1 MNTYLSGYKVMVSQ
15 AVNVNNMRFNLDLDI
30 HQLRALYIAIA
41 HRDTFECL
49 EPVVDKLDRFL
60 EIAKTADK

>member
-1 MNTYLSGYKVMVSQ
+1 MVSQ

-30 HQLRALYIAIA
+30 DQLRALYIAIA